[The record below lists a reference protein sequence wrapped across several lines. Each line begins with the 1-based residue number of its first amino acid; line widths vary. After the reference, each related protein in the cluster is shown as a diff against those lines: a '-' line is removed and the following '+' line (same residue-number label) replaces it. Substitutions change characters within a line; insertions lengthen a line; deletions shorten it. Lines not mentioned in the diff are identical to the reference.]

1 MRKRPHSTTKT
12 RLPLIAGAL
21 FFIGM
26 PFGAQAQ
33 VSADA
38 TQLMSRINQL
48 ETQIQTMSRVVYR
61 GEKAEMPAD
70 FNAGGTSSNAVAA
83 YESRMVQIEEQQRNL
98 TGQIEKIG
106 YDVQQLK
113 SQVERMQADTDQRFS
128 QMNKAPTHASS
139 SSPSEADS
147 PSDVSMPAPG
157 KSSADEIYDRA
168 FAAIREA
175 KYEAAENDFKQFLR
189 DYPSHTLAANAQ
201 YWLGETHYVR
211 GDFKQA
217 AQVFAQGYQDFPKS
231 PKAADSLLKLGLSL
245 SKLGRKED
253 ACLSLKQLQKDFKGE
268 AATLQT
274 RAVQEIKQL
283 SCP

>member
-1 MRKRPHSTTKT
+1 MRQRPQLTTKT

-38 TQLMSRINQL
+38 IQLMSRINQL
-48 ETQIQTMSRVVYR
+48 ETQIQTLSRAVYR
-61 GEKAEMPAD
+61 GEKVVEMPAD
-70 FNAGGTSSNAVAA
+70 FNSGGQPGAVAA

-128 QMNKAPTHASS
+128 QMSKAPSHTLDSS
-139 SSPSEADS
+139 SETTP

-175 KYEAAENDFKQFLR
+175 KYETAESDFKQFLR

-201 YWLGETHYVR
+201 YWLGETYYVR
-211 GDFKQA
+211 GNFKQA

-253 ACLSLKQLQKDFKGE
+253 ACLSLKQMQKDFKGE
-268 AATLQT
+268 AATLQA
-274 RAVQEIKQL
+274 RAAQEIKQL
-283 SCP
+283 GCP